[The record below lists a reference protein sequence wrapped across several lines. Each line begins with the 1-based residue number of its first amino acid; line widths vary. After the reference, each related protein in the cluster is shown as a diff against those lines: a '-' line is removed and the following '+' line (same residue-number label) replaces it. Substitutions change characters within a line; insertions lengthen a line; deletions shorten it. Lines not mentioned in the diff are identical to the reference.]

1 MKKICL
7 WAGLPLL
14 VSSPLL
20 TAMQVLDDAG
30 MAEISGQSGIT
41 IELTTS
47 DPEGRLVQTGEIRF
61 TEQDNDGEGEDYLS
75 IGGMTLRTLVTD
87 NNGNVTGVDT
97 IKTTIDVDAGGN
109 VSIKSKDIN
118 TLDLELGEISFSGRA
133 MFGGVRLSVWQFI
146 GDSYLETALLNDPSG
161 SKIAFRTVME
171 AGSGLTYQFDEDGVT
186 FSSDVVFTPA
196 TGETAFRSEMFL
208 TGDNDGLK
216 LQVGEMVGTIEIQN
230 ISILD
235 ENGNNI
241 FGANNFGDV
250 GFGDISVNPAVS
262 YFTLSASK
270 DLNRD
275 GIEGKFSSDMNIG
288 TVFYRTGDE
297 RLNARNVQLNTN
309 GELSYRMDFTDNGF
323 ITGLEASISDI
334 NDLDLIIG
342 ALTLSSGDGSNES
355 LSMGS
360 YAIENMNVTKAG
372 NQPGSVNL
380 GVYTMP
386 GSGAQG
392 MQIDLSID
400 GTASFDLTIKDDP
413 AKVAGNPDPQLTAE
427 IVMNN
432 VSLSQSIDQTKKG
445 LHIGVVDASMD
456 MNINAIK
463 MGDGQT
469 YQGQTGRLVMNNMTL
484 QPGSYFRIEPLQ

>member
-1 MKKICL
+1 
-7 WAGLPLL
+7 
-14 VSSPLL
+14 
-20 TAMQVLDDAG
+20 
-30 MAEISGQSGIT
+30 
-41 IELTTS
+41 
-47 DPEGRLVQTGEIRF
+47 
-61 TEQDNDGEGEDYLS
+61 DNDGEGEDYLS
-75 IGGMTLRTLVTD
+75 IGGLTLRTLVTD

-250 GFGDISVNPAVS
+250 GFGDISVNPDVS

-270 DLNRD
+270 DVTRD

-288 TVFYRTGDE
+288 TVFYRTGGE

-309 GELSYRMDFTDNGF
+309 GELSYWMDLTDD
-323 ITGLEASISDI
+323 GLLANISDI

-360 YAIENMNVTKAG
+360 YAIENMIVTKAG
-372 NQPGSVNL
+372 NQPGSVSL
-380 GVYTMP
+380 GVYTRSGV
-386 GSGAQG
+386 GSQG
-392 MQIDLSID
+392 M
-400 GTASFDLTIKDDP
+400 
-413 AKVAGNPDPQLTAE
+413 
-427 IVMNN
+427 
-432 VSLSQSIDQTKKG
+432 
-445 LHIGVVDASMD
+445 
-456 MNINAIK
+456 
-463 MGDGQT
+463 
-469 YQGQTGRLVMNNMTL
+469 RLDF
-484 QPGSYFRIEPLQ
+484 S

>member
-14 VSSPLL
+14 LSSPLL
-20 TAMQVLDDAG
+20 NAMQVLDDAG

-47 DPEGRLVQTGEIRF
+47 DAEGRLVRTGEIRF

-75 IGGMTLRTLVTD
+75 IGGLTLRTLITD
-87 NNGNVTGVDT
+87 SNGNVTGVDT

-109 VSIKSKDIN
+109 VSIKNKDIN
-118 TLDLELGEISFSGRA
+118 TLDLELGEVSLSGRTL
-133 MFGGVRLSVWQFI
+133 FGGVRLSVWQFI
-146 GDSYLETALLNDPSG
+146 GDSYLETAFLNDPAG

-250 GFGDISVNPAVS
+250 GFGDISVNPDVS

-288 TVFYRTGDE
+288 TVFYRTGGE

-309 GELSYRMDFTDNGF
+309 GELSYRMDFMDNGF
-323 ITGLEASISDI
+323 VTGLEASISDI

-392 MQIDLSID
+392 MQLDFSVD

-413 AKVAGNPDPQLTAE
+413 AKVAGNPAPQLTAE

>member
-1 MKKICL
+1 
-7 WAGLPLL
+7 
-14 VSSPLL
+14 
-20 TAMQVLDDAG
+20 
-30 MAEISGQSGIT
+30 
-41 IELTTS
+41 
-47 DPEGRLVQTGEIRF
+47 
-61 TEQDNDGEGEDYLS
+61 
-75 IGGMTLRTLVTD
+75 
-87 NNGNVTGVDT
+87 
-97 IKTTIDVDAGGN
+97 
-109 VSIKSKDIN
+109 
-118 TLDLELGEISFSGRA
+118 
-133 MFGGVRLSVWQFI
+133 
-146 GDSYLETALLNDPSG
+146 
-161 SKIAFRTVME
+161 
-171 AGSGLTYQFDEDGVT
+171 
-186 FSSDVVFTPA
+186 
-196 TGETAFRSEMFL
+196 MFL

-216 LQVGEMVGTIEIQN
+216 LQVGEMVGTIEFQN

-270 DLNRD
+270 DPSRD

-288 TVFYRTGDE
+288 TVFYRTGGE

-309 GELSYRMDFTDNGF
+309 GELSYRMDFMDNGF
-323 ITGLEASISDI
+323 VTGLEASISDI

-392 MQIDLSID
+392 MQLDFSVD
-400 GTASFDLTIKDDP
+400 GAVSFDLTIKDDP
-413 AKVAGNPDPQLTAE
+413 AKVAGNPAPQLTAE

>member
-14 VSSPLL
+14 LSSPLL
-20 TAMQVLDDAG
+20 NAMQVLDDAG

-47 DPEGRLVQTGEIRF
+47 DPEGRLVRTGEIRF

-75 IGGMTLRTLVTD
+75 IGGLTLRSLVTD

-270 DLNRD
+270 DPSRD

-288 TVFYRTGDE
+288 TVFYRTGGE